1 MCKAGLLS
9 VTPFSPGLRRLAPS
23 SRLLQNS
30 FVNFSSKFQNT
41 FVSAEA
47 RRHLLALHRPTAPPP
62 RPLRGD
68 HRPKVQQVRPADEL
82 RNLRLA
88 LHPSRPLTDRSYT
101 KLAHCLSSKHY
112 SSLETLSRPQPQH
125 KLCVLQMCESYYC
138 ETIIMGFNVFLVI
151 LAGNIVTRKY
161 VTLCPRSQTNK
172 E

>member
-101 KLAHCLSSKHY
+101 KLAQNIILHWRHFQDLNLSTSCVCYKCVKVVTVRPLLWA
-112 SSLETLSRPQPQH
+112 SMCSL
-125 KLCVLQMCESYYC
+125 
-138 ETIIMGFNVFLVI
+138 
-151 LAGNIVTRKY
+151 
-161 VTLCPRSQTNK
+161 
-172 E
+172 